1 MPVCFGYL
9 ESYEETKKN
18 CTPTL
23 FFIAGPLDFHF
34 LFMSLKS
41 PGFKSVSHLLL
52 GNELSIANMKTA
64 HICEVIYDKF
74 ELQGIFTGVLSSSQE

>member
-1 MPVCFGYL
+1 
-9 ESYEETKKN
+9 
-18 CTPTL
+18 
-23 FFIAGPLDFHF
+23 
-34 LFMSLKS
+34 MSLKS